1 MGNALTPI
9 YQTAEIRQ
17 LEKLAE
23 ERFGISS
30 EVLMQRAGKA
40 ALECLVRQWP
50 KARKI
55 AVVCGTGNNGGDGYV
70 VARLARERGLI
81 VTVWQIG
88 ELRKQ
93 KEAAQRSYEA
103 CKKANVI
110 IQVSQEE
117 LNLTDADVIV
127 DAISGLGL
135 HGEMRP
141 ETRVAIDA
149 IAAANV
155 PVLAIDL
162 PSGIDA
168 DNGKVWG
175 AAVRATVTITFIGFK
190 LGLMTGRGV
199 GYAGTV
205 YCHDLQLPTELF
217 SLVTPVAEKLQYPNL
232 FSQLKPRMRDL
243 YKGEAGHVLLIGG
256 DLGYTGAIR
265 LAAEGALRVGAGLV
279 SIATRP
285 EHAQALNF
293 VRPEFMCHGVSSA
306 ADLKP
311 LMDKATVIV
320 IGPGLGQTDWAKML
334 LEEVQK
340 SELPMVVDADGL
352 NVLAKKPGKHH
363 NWILTPHSGE
373 AARLLGLSN
382 EEVVADRLKAVQAL
396 QKKYEGICILKG
408 AGTLVQAPSSLAGLC
423 PYGNPGM
430 ASGGMGDV
438 LSGVIAGLVGQGLSL
453 DVAAKLGVCVH
464 ALAGDE
470 AAKAGGE
477 RGTIASDLMP
487 YVRKLVNVS

>member
-1 MGNALTPI
+1 MGNTIIPI
-9 YQTAEIRQ
+9 YQTAQIRE

-40 ALECLVRQWP
+40 ALECLVRHWP

-70 VARLARERGLI
+70 VARLARERGLT
-81 VTVWQIG
+81 VTVWQLG

-93 KEAAQRSYEA
+93 KEAAQRAYEA

-110 IQVSQEE
+110 IQVSQEAF
-117 LNLTDADVIV
+117 NITDVDVVV

-141 ETRVAIDA
+141 ETRRAIEA

-155 PVLAIDL
+155 PVLSIDL

-175 AAVRATVTITFIGFK
+175 AAVRATVTITFIGLK
-190 LGLMTGRGV
+190 LGLMTGKGV
-199 GYAGTV
+199 GHAGSV
-205 YCHDLQLPTELF
+205 LCHDLQLPTELF
-217 SLVTPVAEKLQYPNL
+217 SLVTPIAEKLQHSALNAHL
-232 FSQLKPRMRDL
+232 RPRPRDL
-243 YKGEAGHVLLIGG
+243 YKGEAGHVLLVGG
-256 DLGYTGAIR
+256 DFGYTGAIR
-265 LAAEGALRVGAGLV
+265 LAAEAALRVGAGLV

-285 EHAQALNF
+285 EHASVLNLTY
-293 VRPEFMCHGVSSA
+293 PEIMCHGVATVA
-306 ADLKP
+306 ALRP
-311 LMDKATVIV
+311 LIEKAKVIV
-320 IGPGLGQTDWAKML
+320 IGPGLGQSDWAQAL
-334 LEEVQK
+334 LEEVLK
-340 SELPMVVDADGL
+340 SSLPLIVDADGL
-352 NVLAKKPGKHH
+352 NVLAKHPGKHE

-373 AARLLGLSN
+373 AARLLQQSN
-382 EEVVADRLKAVQAL
+382 EEVVADRLKAVKDL
-396 QKKYEGICILKG
+396 QKQYGGICVLKG
-408 AGTLVQAPSSLAGLC
+408 AGTLVQATAAIAGLC

-438 LSGVIAGLVGQGLSL
+438 LSGVIGGLVGQGLAL
-453 DVAAKLGVCVH
+453 DLAAKLGVCVH

-487 YVRKLVNVS
+487 YIRKLVNVP

>member
-1 MGNALTPI
+1 MGSTMIPI
-9 YQTAEIRQ
+9 YQTAQIRE

-23 ERFGISS
+23 ERFGISG

-40 ALECLVRQWP
+40 ALECLVRHWP

-55 AVVCGTGNNGGDGYV
+55 AVICGTGNNGGDGYV
-70 VARLARERGLI
+70 VARLARERGLT
-81 VTVWQIG
+81 VTVWQLG

-93 KEAAQRSYEA
+93 KEAAQRAYEA
-103 CKKANVI
+103 CKKAKVI
-110 IQVSQEE
+110 IQLSPEE
-117 LNLTDADVIV
+117 FNLSDVDVVV

-141 ETRVAIDA
+141 ETRQAIDV
-149 IAAANV
+149 ISRANV

-162 PSGIDA
+162 PSGVDA

-175 AAVRATVTITFIGFK
+175 AAVRASVTVTFIGLK
-190 LGLMTGRGV
+190 LGLMTGRGI
-199 GYAGTV
+199 GYAGQV
-205 YCHDLQLPTELF
+205 FCHDLQLPTELF
-217 SLVTPVAEKLQYPNL
+217 SLVTPVAEKLQHPALNAHL
-232 FSQLKPRMRDL
+232 RPRPRDL
-243 YKGEAGHVLLIGG
+243 YKNEAGHVLLIGG

-279 SIATRP
+279 SVATRP
-285 EHAQALNF
+285 EHAQTLNIIY
-293 VRPEFMCHGVSSA
+293 PEIMCHGVANA

-311 LMDKATVIV
+311 LLEKAKVVV
-320 IGPGLGQTDWAKML
+320 IGPGLGQSDWAKSIL
-334 LEEVQK
+334 VEVLK
-340 SELPMVVDADGL
+340 HDLPLVIDADGL
-352 NVLAKKPGKHH
+352 NVLARHPGKHE
-363 NWILTPHSGE
+363 NWILTPHAGE
-373 AARLLGLSN
+373 AARLLQQST
-382 EEVVADRLKAVQAL
+382 EDVVADRLKAVQEL
-396 QKKYEGICILKG
+396 QKKYGGVCVLKG
-408 AGTLVQAPSSLAGLC
+408 AGTLVQTANLIAGLC

-438 LSGVIAGLVGQGLSL
+438 LGGVIGGLVGQGLSL
-453 DVAAKLGVCVH
+453 DIAAKLGVCVH

-487 YVRKLVNVS
+487 YLRKLVNLT

>member
-1 MGNALTPI
+1 MSSMSIPI
-9 YQTAEIRQ
+9 YQTAQIRE

-23 ERFGISS
+23 ERFGISG

-70 VARLARERGLI
+70 VARLARERGLN
-81 VTVWQIG
+81 VTVWQLG

-93 KEAAQRSYEA
+93 KEAAQRAYED
-103 CKKANVI
+103 CKKAKVI

-117 LNLTDADVIV
+117 FNITDADVVV

-141 ETRVAIDA
+141 ETRLAIEA

-175 AAVRATVTITFIGFK
+175 IAVRATVTITFIGLK

-199 GYAGTV
+199 GYAGHII
-205 YCHDLQLPTELF
+205 CHDLQLPTELF
-217 SLVTPVAEKLQYPNL
+217 SLVTPVAEKLQHPSLNAHL
-232 FSQLKPRMRDL
+232 RSRPRDL
-243 YKGEAGHVLLIGG
+243 YKSEAGHVLLVGG
-256 DLGYTGAIR
+256 DFGYTGAIR
-265 LAAEGALRVGAGLV
+265 LAAEAALRVGAGLV
-279 SIATRP
+279 SLATRP
-285 EHAQALNF
+285 EHAQMLNLTY
-293 VRPEFMCHGVSSA
+293 PEIMCHGVSNA
-306 ADLKP
+306 AALKP
-311 LMDKATVIV
+311 LIDKAKVVV
-320 IGPGLGQTDWAKML
+320 IGPGLGQSDWATSL
-334 LEEVQK
+334 LEEVMK
-340 SELPMVVDADGL
+340 CSLPLVVDADGL
-352 NVLAKKPGKHH
+352 NVLAKHPGKHD
-363 NWILTPHSGE
+363 NWILTPHAGE
-373 AARLLGLSN
+373 AARLLQKSN
-382 EEVVADRLKAVQAL
+382 DEIIADRLQAVQAL
-396 QKKYEGICILKG
+396 QKQYDGVCVLKG
-408 AGTLVQAPSSLAGLC
+408 AGTLVQAAATLTGLC

-438 LSGVIAGLVGQGLSL
+438 LSGVIGGLVGQGLSL
-453 DVAAKLGVCVH
+453 DLAAKLGVCVH

-487 YVRKLVNVS
+487 YLRRLVNTT

>member
-1 MGNALTPI
+1 MINATIPV
-9 YQTAEIRQ
+9 YQTMQIRQ
-17 LEKLAE
+17 LEKAAA

-55 AVVCGTGNNGGDGYV
+55 AVICGTGNNGGDGYV

-93 KEAAQRSYEA
+93 KEAAQRAYEA

-110 IQVSQEE
+110 IEPSQQEQFII
-117 LNLTDADVIV
+117 TDVDVIV

-135 HGEMRP
+135 HSEMRP
-141 ETRVAIDA
+141 ETRAAIDA
-149 IAAANV
+149 ITAANV

-168 DNGKVWG
+168 DSGNVWG
-175 AAVRATVTITFIGFK
+175 AAVRATVTITFIGLK
-190 LGLMTGRGV
+190 LGLMTGKGV
-199 GYAGTV
+199 GYAGNV
-205 YCHDLQLPTELF
+205 ICHDLQLPTELF
-217 SLVTPVAEKLQYPNL
+217 TLVEPVAEKLQHPTLSAYL
-232 FSQLKPRMRDL
+232 MPRTRDL
-243 YKGEAGHVLLIGG
+243 YKGQAGHVLLIGG
-256 DLGYTGAIR
+256 DLGYSGAIR

-279 SIATRP
+279 TIATRP
-285 EHAQALNF
+285 EHAQILNLS
-293 VRPEFMCHGVSSA
+293 RPEIMCHGIASIEDMKV
-306 ADLKP
+306 
-311 LMDKATVIV
+311 LMARASVVV
-320 IGPGLGQTDWAKML
+320 IGPGLGQSDWAKML
-334 LEEVQK
+334 LDEVIK
-340 SELPMVVDADGL
+340 SKLPLVVDADGL
-352 NVLAKKPGKHH
+352 NVLAKHPGKHE
-363 NWILTPHSGE
+363 NWVLTPHSGE
-373 AARLLGLSN
+373 AARLLGLNN
-382 EEVVADRLKAVQAL
+382 EEVIADRLNAL
-396 QKKYEGICILKG
+396 KTLQQKYGGICVLKG
-408 AGTLVQAPSSLAGLC
+408 AGTLVQATGGLTGVC

-438 LSGVIAGLVGQGLSL
+438 LSGVIGSLIGQGLSL
-453 DVAAKLGVCVH
+453 EIAAKLGVSIH

-470 AAKAGGE
+470 AAKVGGE

-487 YVRKLVNVS
+487 YLRKLVN

>member
-1 MGNALTPI
+1 MTSALIPI
-9 YQTAEIRQ
+9 YQTAEIRE

-40 ALECLVRQWP
+40 ALECLVRHWP

-70 VARLARERGLI
+70 VARLAVERGLT

-93 KEAAQRSYEA
+93 KEAAQRAYEA
-103 CKKANVI
+103 CKKAKVI

-117 LNLTDADVIV
+117 LNITDVDVIV

-135 HGEMRP
+135 HSEMRP
-141 ETRVAIDA
+141 ETRIAINA

-155 PVLAIDL
+155 PVMSIDL

-175 AAVRATVTITFIGFK
+175 AAVRATVTITFIGLK
-190 LGLMTGRGV
+190 LGLMTGKGV
-199 GYAGTV
+199 GYAGEV
-205 YCHDLQLPTELF
+205 ICHDLQLPTELY
-217 SLVTPVAEKLQYPNL
+217 SLVKPIAEKLQYPTL
-232 FSQLKPRMRDL
+232 ATSLKPRPRDL
-243 YKGEAGHVLLIGG
+243 YKGEAGHVLLVGG
-256 DLGYTGAIR
+256 DFGYTGAIR
-265 LAAEGALRVGAGLV
+265 LAAEAALRTGAGLV

-285 EHAQALNF
+285 EHASELNF
-293 VRPEFMCHGVSSA
+293 NCPELMCHGVA
-306 ADLKP
+306 KADDLAP
-311 LMDKATVIV
+311 LLAKAKVVV
-320 IGPGLGQTDWAKML
+320 IGPGLGQSAWAKML
-334 LEEVQK
+334 LEEVRK
-340 SELPMVVDADGL
+340 TELPLVIDADGL
-352 NVLAKKPGKHH
+352 NILAKDPGKHQ
-363 NWILTPHSGE
+363 NWVLTPHSGE
-373 AARLLGLSN
+373 AARLLDQSH
-382 EEVVADRLKAVQAL
+382 EEVLADRLKALKAL
-396 QKKYEGICILKG
+396 EKKYNGICVLKG
-408 AGTLVQAPSSLAGLC
+408 AGTLIEAANVLTGLC

-438 LSGVIAGLVGQGLSL
+438 LSGIIGALIAQGLAL
-453 DVAAKLGVCVH
+453 EAAAKLGVCVH

-470 AAKAGGE
+470 AAKTGGE
-477 RGTIASDLMP
+477 RGTIASDLIP
-487 YVRKLVNVS
+487 LIRKLVNPA

>member
-1 MGNALTPI
+1 MSNAIIPI
-9 YQTAEIRQ
+9 YQTAQIRE

-70 VARLARERGLI
+70 VARLARERGLT
-81 VTVWQIG
+81 VTVWSLG

-93 KEAAQRSYEA
+93 KEAAQRAYEA
-103 CKKANVI
+103 CQKANVI
-110 IQVSQEE
+110 IQASQEE
-117 LNLTDADVIV
+117 MNIRDTDVIV

-135 HGEMRP
+135 HGEIRP
-141 ETRVAIDA
+141 ETRKAIEA
-149 IAAANV
+149 IATANV

-162 PSGIDA
+162 PSGIDS

-175 AAVRATVTITFIGFK
+175 VAVRASVTITFIGFK
-190 LGLMTGRGV
+190 LGLLTGRGV
-199 GYAGTV
+199 GYAGNV
-205 YCHDLQLPTELF
+205 ICHDLQLPTELF
-217 SLVTPVAEKLQYPNL
+217 SLVKPVAEKLQYPTL
-232 FSQLKPRMRDL
+232 VSMLRPRPRDL
-243 YKGEAGHVLLIGG
+243 YKSEAGHVLLVGG
-256 DLGYTGAIR
+256 DWGYTGAIR

-279 SIATRP
+279 SLATRK
-285 EHAQALNF
+285 EHAQMLNITY
-293 VRPEFMCHGVSSA
+293 PEIMCHGVASA
-306 ADLKP
+306 SELKP
-311 LMDKATVIV
+311 LIEKASVIV
-320 IGPGLGQTDWAKML
+320 IGPGLGQSDWAKEL
-334 LEEVQK
+334 LEEVLK
-340 SELPMVVDADGL
+340 SSLPVVIDADGL
-352 NVLAKKPGKHH
+352 NVLAKHSGKHK

-373 AARLLGLSN
+373 AGRLLGCST
-382 EEVVADRLKAVQAL
+382 EEVLADRLKALKTL
-396 QKKYEGICILKG
+396 QEKYGGVCVLKG
-408 AGTLVQAPSSLAGLC
+408 AGTLIQGPSSIIGLC
-423 PYGNPGM
+423 PYGNAGM

-438 LSGVIAGLVGQGLSL
+438 LSGVIGGLVGQGLTSL
-453 DVAAKLGVCVH
+453 DAAKLGVCVH

-487 YVRKLVNVS
+487 YLRKLVNVI